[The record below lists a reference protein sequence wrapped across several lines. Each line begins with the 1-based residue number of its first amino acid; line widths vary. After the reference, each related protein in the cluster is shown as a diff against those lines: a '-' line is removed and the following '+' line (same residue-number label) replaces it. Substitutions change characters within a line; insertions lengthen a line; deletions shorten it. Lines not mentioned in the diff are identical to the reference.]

1 MIYVTDTGLSAAL
14 RNEYKA
20 PGVLTTSIH
29 PKWAMTPLLSDYKQE
44 DLASLGAILEPD
56 YIADA
61 VSEAI
66 FSCRGGQV
74 ILPPSLGYSTGLK
87 GFPNWIQEGV
97 RDSLSGVKI

>member
-1 MIYVTDTGLSAAL
+1 
-14 RNEYKA
+14 
-20 PGVLTTSIH
+20 
-29 PKWAMTPLLSDYKQE
+29 MTPLLSDYKQE

-74 ILPPSLGYSTGLK
+74 ILPPSLSYSTGLR
-87 GFPNWIQEGV
+87 GLPAWIQELV